1 LVIVYTATDE
11 ISHAVY
17 VGSAREDLEEHWIS
31 LVNQA
36 EDGAEGDFFAAI
48 RQQGASKFEI
58 EEFGFAEDSSEM
70 RELVREAQK
79 DLGAIPIKAGRASGV
94 VSHAKVLA
102 AKAELD
108 DLAKIDSGVAGE
120 GWNDGSDDG
129 WLDDRREQTSK
140 SLSKEPAVEQKA
152 KPALSSL
159 DLIKLALAEAAAET
173 GPVKKVRA
181 APEKPAKKAAST
193 AATAPEKIATG
204 RTGSAAR
211 EKRIKEELER
221 EREAREQFR
230 QTASTLEAA
239 EMKSLMMGIEARRL
253 AARKTS
259 KTARLAEAK
268 KKAASDR
275 KAAAAEKVME
285 AKRLAALKS
294 ATSSRKVVPDTVVE
308 EKLAPTKRDSRAEAK
323 LLAAKVLSART
334 APANLSVA
342 PSAEAILKASP
353 TNTPAG
359 SKGQRIKAA
368 IAAEKRRID
377 AEKRARI
384 EAETPE
390 MSALLSGLDSQAK

>member
-11 ISHAVY
+11 ISHTVY

-36 EDGAEGDFFAAI
+36 EDGAEGDFFTAI

-58 EEFGFAEDSSEM
+58 EEFGFADDSSEM

-120 GWNDGSDDG
+120 SWNDGSDDG
-129 WLDDRREQTSK
+129 WLDDRREQSSK
-140 SLSKEPAVEQKA
+140 GSSKEPEVEQKT

-181 APEKPAKKAAST
+181 AAQKPAKKATSSV
-193 AATAPEKIATG
+193 AAAPDKIATG

-285 AKRLAALKS
+285 AKRLASLKS
-294 ATSSRKVVPDTVVE
+294 ATSSRKAATESVVE
-308 EKLAPTKRDSRAEAK
+308 EKLAPSKRDSRAEAK

-334 APANLSVA
+334 GPVSVAAAPA
-342 PSAEAILKASP
+342 AEAILKAPP
-353 TNTPAG
+353 TSSNSG

-368 IAAEKRRID
+368 IAAEKLRID

-390 MSALLSGLDSQAK
+390 MSALLAGLDSQAK

>member
-1 LVIVYTATDE
+1 MIVYTATDE
-11 ISHAVY
+11 ISHTVY

-36 EDGAEGDFFAAI
+36 EDGAEGDFFTAI

-58 EEFGFAEDSSEM
+58 EEFGFADDSSEM

-120 GWNDGSDDG
+120 SWNDGSDDG
-129 WLDDRREQTSK
+129 WLDDRREQSSK
-140 SLSKEPAVEQKA
+140 GSSKEPEVEQKT

-181 APEKPAKKAAST
+181 AAQKPAKKATSSV
-193 AATAPEKIATG
+193 AAAPDKIATG

-285 AKRLAALKS
+285 AKRLASLKS
-294 ATSSRKVVPDTVVE
+294 ATSSRKAATESVVE
-308 EKLAPTKRDSRAEAK
+308 EKLAPSKRDSRAEAK

-334 APANLSVA
+334 GPVSVAAAPA
-342 PSAEAILKASP
+342 AEAILKAPP
-353 TNTPAG
+353 TSSNSG

-368 IAAEKRRID
+368 IAAEKLRID

-390 MSALLSGLDSQAK
+390 MSALLAGLDSQAK

>member
-1 LVIVYTATDE
+1 VIVYTATDE
-11 ISHAVY
+11 ISHTVY

-58 EEFGFAEDSSEM
+58 EEFGFADDSSEM

-120 GWNDGSDDG
+120 NWNDGSDDG
-129 WLDDRREQTSK
+129 WLDDRREQSSK
-140 SLSKEPAVEQKA
+140 GSSKEPEVEQKT

-181 APEKPAKKAAST
+181 VAQKPAKKAASS
-193 AATAPEKIATG
+193 AAAAPDKIATG

-285 AKRLAALKS
+285 AKRLESLKLG
-294 ATSSRKVVPDTVVE
+294 TSSRKVVTEAVVE
-308 EKLAPTKRDSRAEAK
+308 EKLAPSKRDSRAEAK

-334 APANLSVA
+334 APVNMAAA
-342 PSAEAILKASP
+342 PAAEAILKAPP
-353 TNTPAG
+353 TSLNSG

-368 IAAEKRRID
+368 IAAEKLRID

-390 MSALLSGLDSQAK
+390 MSALLAGLDSQAK

>member
-1 LVIVYTATDE
+1 
-11 ISHAVY
+11 
-17 VGSAREDLEEHWIS
+17 
-31 LVNQA
+31 
-36 EDGAEGDFFAAI
+36 
-48 RQQGASKFEI
+48 
-58 EEFGFAEDSSEM
+58 M
-70 RELVREAQK
+70 
-79 DLGAIPIKAGRASGV
+79 
-94 VSHAKVLA
+94 
-102 AKAELD
+102 
-108 DLAKIDSGVAGE
+108 
-120 GWNDGSDDG
+120 
-129 WLDDRREQTSK
+129 
-140 SLSKEPAVEQKA
+140 SKEPAVEQKA

-193 AATAPEKIATG
+193 AATAPDKIATG

-294 ATSSRKVVPDTVVE
+294 TTTTSSRKVVPDTVVE

-353 TNTPAG
+353 TNTPTG